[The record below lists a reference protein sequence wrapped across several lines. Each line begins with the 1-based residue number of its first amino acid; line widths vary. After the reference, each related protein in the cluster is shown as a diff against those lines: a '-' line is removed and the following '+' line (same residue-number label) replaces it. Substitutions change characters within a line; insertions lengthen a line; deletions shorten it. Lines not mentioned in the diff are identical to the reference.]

1 MSERPFTVRVKVG
14 GNEVE
19 ISGTQVEVMNTLG
32 NVSDIVKKVAEAF
45 AEAQPHPSVPIPVVE
60 SQGVVAASPEEYPS
74 LSLDPGIA
82 CPEAIVRLLSTDW
95 GRKQPRALGELLEAM
110 KVSAIHY
117 PEGTVKGRLT
127 DLTKRGVLRRI
138 KGERGYGYILV
149 KP

>member
-14 GNEVE
+14 DNEVE
-19 ISGTQVEVMNTLG
+19 ISGTQAEVMNTLG
-32 NVSDIVKKVAEAF
+32 NVSEIVRKVAEAF
-45 AEAQPHPSVPIPVVE
+45 GEVPTHPNPPAPTVGGGENITL
-60 SQGVVAASPEEYPS
+60 GNLEYPS
-74 LSLDPGIA
+74 LSLDPGIS
-82 CPEAIVRLLSTDW
+82 CPEAIVKLLATDW

-110 KVSAIHY
+110 KVNAIHY

-127 DLTKRGVLRRI
+127 DLTKRGALRRI

>member
-1 MSERPFTVRVKVG
+1 MSDRPFTVKVKVG

-19 ISGTQVEVMNTLG
+19 ISGTQTEVMNTLG
-32 NVSDIVKKVAEAF
+32 NVSEIVKKVAEAF
-45 AEAQPHPSVPIPVVE
+45 AEAQLHPISPTPVVDN
-60 SQGVVAASPEEYPS
+60 QGNVASPEEYPS

-82 CPEAIVRLLSTDW
+82 CPEAIVKLLSTEW
-95 GRKQPRALGELLEAM
+95 GKKQPRALGELLEAM

>member
-14 GNEVE
+14 SNEVE
-19 ISGTQVEVMNTLG
+19 ISGTQAEVMNTLG
-32 NVSDIVKKVAEAF
+32 NVSEIVKKVAEAF
-45 AEAQPHPSVPIPVVE
+45 AEAQPHLSASTTVVE
-60 SQGVVAASPEEYPS
+60 SQGGGTASSEEYPS

-82 CPEAIVRLLSTDW
+82 CPEAIVKLLSTEW
-95 GRKQPRALGELLEAM
+95 GRREPRALGGLLEAM
-110 KVSAIHY
+110 KVNAIHY